1 MAATKPTS
9 RRGNN
14 SSVPSRKHR
23 NTKKASD
30 VIKRRK
36 SCRSRHEEAESSDS
50 EKYRKQV
57 YVYKVVQHEMRGVK
71 TMEKVKVLGTFNGRK
86 EANARAYEQHE
97 ALTAFSGHTRSE
109 TIDRNKLLRLTV
121 SKRGKTVQV
130 EVLKEVRDP

>member
-1 MAATKPTS
+1 MTPSLPPLLTS
-9 RRGNN
+9 PR
-14 SSVPSRKHR
+14 
-23 NTKKASD
+23 AD
-30 VIKRRK
+30 
-36 SCRSRHEEAESSDS
+36 EEAESSDS